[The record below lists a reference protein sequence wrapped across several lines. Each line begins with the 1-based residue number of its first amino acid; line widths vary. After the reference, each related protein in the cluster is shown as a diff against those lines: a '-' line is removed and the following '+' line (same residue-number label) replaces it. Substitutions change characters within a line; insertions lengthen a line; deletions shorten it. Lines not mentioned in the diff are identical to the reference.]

1 MTEYSVDHVR
11 GEGVVGRFPVLRDGG
26 FRDDQQSYDGA
37 LGEGEWVGG
46 AFVYQSQTGPKE
58 PGGSFG
64 GELTLVPGTIK
75 EPTGPPFDVPVLP
88 FSLSVPSFL
97 Y

>member
-1 MTEYSVDHVR
+1 MIEAASWHFSSRQLR
-11 GEGVVGRFPVLRDGG
+11 GTRAARPRRG
-26 FRDDQQSYDGA
+26 
-37 LGEGEWVGG
+37 WVGG